1 MSGSPSISQARRR
14 RLDELEARPG
24 LNWREALERQ
34 VLAFLNR
41 RHRHSAP
48 RQAEPLDAAGAEE
61 ARRLK
66 LSTQARE
73 RLRAPGDSQLRAE
86 RGFRADEEL
95 ESIELHARRQ
105 KSYRSWLER
114 RSGLLALFFLLL
126 VVLLASAYTIV
137 TLLN

>member
-1 MSGSPSISQARRR
+1 MNGGPSISQARRR
-14 RLDELEARPG
+14 RLDELDARPG

-34 VLAFLNR
+34 VLTFLNR

-48 RQAEPLDAAGAEE
+48 SQAEPLDAAGAEE

-66 LSTQARE
+66 LSDQARE
-73 RLRAPGDSQLRAE
+73 RLRAPGDSRLRAE
-86 RGFRADEEL
+86 RGFRADDEL

-105 KSYRSWLER
+105 KSYRHWLER

>member
-1 MSGSPSISQARRR
+1 MSGGPSISQARRR

-34 VLAFLNR
+34 VLIFLNR

-48 RQAEPLDAAGAEE
+48 SQAEPLDASGAEE

-66 LSTQARE
+66 LSDHARE
-73 RLRAPGDSQLRAE
+73 RLRAPGDSRLRAE
-86 RGFRADEEL
+86 RGFRADDEL

-114 RSGLLALFFLLL
+114 RSGLLVLFFLLL

-137 TLLN
+137 TFLN